1 MVRFSDW
8 LAVESFVDS
17 VDFATARKRAFVE
30 SMIDILGVINE
41 ALDDEE
47 EAEGEDAVE
56 KDDPFTGGEDAK
68 PSHEVPSK
76 SKEEHLR
83 DMLEALKLIRK
94 SAMAQRAQKVNKIR
108 ELRAAHSS
116 DMDDEA
122 DLADALPDLV
132 DLGYVKPAEAKKIKE
147 GINLPESD
155 PKNKK
160 AWEALEEKV
169 AAASMEQGNGS
180 MSMMQ
185 DDEAKIESSKK
196 ELYNAIISVYE
207 DKLERI
213 VARNQR
219 FAGDGIGH
227 QHYEESEIADEMFMY
242 ILSLVSQRRWQGGEL
257 LPWGG
262 GQAVVMDDGAKKKQ
276 RGQGIEEILKS
287 SGDDKDLERMY
298 AYFSSSVKSTAT
310 KIRRSAGSQLNPNSR
325 GRVKSDI
332 HTNKDKKAKQ
342 INDDIKSGELGF
354 YKEYLRKAK
363 ESPLDQR
370 SADEE
375 LVVPSNSEDKT
386 RLGIMKAIEY
396 EYVNRPSSRE
406 LLSMGEDAIQKT
418 LENYVSGFLRR
429 REKSVTHASTLIGD
443 SDSSDDAVLSGVKA
457 AFKKHDEPP
466 EGSNPMDSA
475 DESQPTG
482 VSKLIFD
489 FFMPHIVQSI
499 NEISKEGLR
508 PTTQNVFVFDKHPEM
523 NGKTRVY
530 VPGGI
535 DDATMN
541 SINLVIDNMLKREGD
556 QAPERSRYKK
566 FSPDTVNSY
575 WVHGSIFNQ
584 FLQALKSKGK
594 QVEWESESG
603 PSGHATESSGVKGNR
618 GAWEALALCIK
629 FGIPCSLKTEL
640 RSGKMV
646 PLDVTAQGES
656 SIDQGTKE
664 YITDIFA
671 KKMRSGWDWDAFCR
685 EAFKNYG
692 LNKGTGYQTI
702 AQKWSQYPMGS
713 SQKLEPKSLQSMG
726 EYLEGTPDGKSV
738 GGLIKL
744 CNKMAQKIRF

>member
-17 VDFATARKRAFVE
+17 VDFATAKKRAFVE
-30 SMIDILGVINE
+30 SMIEILGVLQE
-41 ALDDEE
+41 SDDDS
-47 EAEGEDAVE
+47 GEP
-56 KDDPFTGGEDAK
+56 DDPFTGGEEAK
-68 PSHEVPSK
+68 PKWEDKELPR
-76 SKEEHLR
+76 EEHLKR
-83 DMLEALKLIRK
+83 MLAALKEVRNH
-94 SAMAQRAQKVNKIR
+94 AMAERSEKVNKIR
-108 ELRAAHSS
+108 KLQADHAS
-116 DMDDEA
+116 DMDEDA
-122 DLADALPDLV
+122 DLADAIPYLV
-132 DLGYVKPAEAKKIKE
+132 ELGYVKPAEAKKIKE

-155 PKNKK
+155 SKNKK
-160 AWEALEEKV
+160 AWDALEEKV
-169 AAASMEQGNGS
+169 AVAAREQGNNA
-180 MSMMQ
+180 MSLQ
-185 DDEAKIESSKK
+185 TDLSDAKADLFEAIR
-196 ELYNAIISVYE
+196 NVYS
-207 DKLERI
+207 DKLGYI
-213 VARNQR
+213 VSRNARHVGGEG
-219 FAGDGIGH
+219 AIGH
-227 QHYEESEIADEMFMY
+227 QNYEVDDIVNEMFMY
-242 ILSLVSQRRWQGGEL
+242 LIKMVSERKWEDGSL
-257 LPWGG
+257 LPWG
-262 GQAVVMDDGAKKKQ
+262 
-276 RGQGIEEILKS
+276 QGRKIEDILKS
-287 SGDDKDLERMY
+287 SGAAADLERMY
-298 AYFSSSVKSTAT
+298 AYFASAVKSTAT
-310 KIRRSAGSQLNPNSR
+310 KIRRGGATSLNPNSR
-325 GRVKSDI
+325 GRVRSDI

-466 EGSNPMDSA
+466 ESSNPMDSA

-530 VPGGI
+530 VPGGV

-541 SINLVIDNMLKREGD
+541 SINLIIDNMLKREGD

-594 QVEWESESG
+594 QVEWESEAG

-629 FGIPCSLKTEL
+629 FGIPCSLRTEL

-656 SIDQGTKE
+656 SIDQATKE

-671 KKMRSGWDWDAFCR
+671 KKMKSGWDWDAFCR